1 YKAEKVRHE
10 EIVKMPLVNLK
21 VLEDGSFMI
30 DDLIDQFQ
38 GGARVAF
45 EDEFGAAEESE
56 VSCEAQQGRSG
67 VKRKLFRSSRKKID
81 EVVAR
86 HGVHVSSI
94 PHRDGMYIEVLA
106 RDVEV
111 VRNTSSY
118 EKYRSPVLW
127 AEIREGRLIGPEL
140 VIETT
145 NKVVLIKEKL
155 KAARDSQKSYA
166 NKRRKPLQFEVGDL
180 VLLKVSPWKG
190 VVHFRKKGKLEPRYV
205 GPFEI
210 PERISLVAYRLRL
223 PEELNSVH
231 DTFHVSNLKK
241 CLADA
246 NLHVPLDEIKVYKT
260 LRFVKEPV
268 EIRDREI
275 KKLKRRKIVLVR
287 VRWTLKRGPKFTE
300 EHEDQMR
307 IENWKLR
314 LSIQCG
320 HVEVCGCDE
329 ILMCGL
335 SQEDCLQVSMAYL
348 VEGCDNHDARPFSI
362 QVTTSSFWQIFH
374 PQIDETL
381 RVLACSV
388 LGHFGD
394 VKSEGL
400 RLGEIKLLLVAFDSQ
415 LKIFYPLNNDYASG
429 EHSQSHIQFKDDIF
443 L

>member
-1 YKAEKVRHE
+1 MSFGVYEDERVVGIITRAASYTFW
-10 EIVKMPLVNLK
+10 VNQCTSGFHG
-21 VLEDGSFMI
+21 VNEP
-30 DDLIDQFQ
+30 
-38 GGARVAF
+38 GGARVTF
-45 EDEFGAAEESE
+45 EDEFRAAKERE

-67 VKRKLFRSSRKKID
+67 VKRKLFGSSRKKID
-81 EVVAR
+81 EAVAR

-118 EKYRSPVLW
+118 EKCRSPVLW

-190 VVHFRKKGKLEPRYV
+190 VVHFRKNGKLELRYV
-205 GPFEI
+205 GLFDF
-210 PERISLVAYRLRL
+210 PERIGLVAYRLRL

-260 LRFVKEPV
+260 LCFVKEPV

-287 VRWTLKRGPKFTE
+287 VRWNLKRGPEFT
-300 EHEDQMR
+300 
-307 IENWKLR
+307 
-314 LSIQCG
+314 
-320 HVEVCGCDE
+320 
-329 ILMCGL
+329 
-335 SQEDCLQVSMAYL
+335 
-348 VEGCDNHDARPFSI
+348 
-362 QVTTSSFWQIFH
+362 
-374 PQIDETL
+374 
-381 RVLACSV
+381 
-388 LGHFGD
+388 
-394 VKSEGL
+394 
-400 RLGEIKLLLVAFDSQ
+400 
-415 LKIFYPLNNDYASG
+415 
-429 EHSQSHIQFKDDIF
+429 
-443 L
+443 